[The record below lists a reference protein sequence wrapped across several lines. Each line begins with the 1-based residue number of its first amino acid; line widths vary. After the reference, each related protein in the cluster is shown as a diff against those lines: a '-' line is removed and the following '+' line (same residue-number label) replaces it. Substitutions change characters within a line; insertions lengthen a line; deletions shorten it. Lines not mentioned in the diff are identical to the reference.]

1 MTLKLIAVAK
11 RRFKSVLRTSSSN
24 VAMSLDIKNHLFS
37 VKTAYACYF
46 VYKISGPLPHPLR
59 TMMVYYAGKSENSGN
74 DQERHMK
81 VVYLTTPQRPVI
93 GPDGTEKSPSTMNK
107 MEGIGFPRMRKDVVH
122 DSNKDDEQDE
132 ATTTLPTLCPDRD
145 LPIIDI
151 RLRPIA
157 SGRWEDVS
165 IIVQDFD
172 SDYSA
177 SRLASPFP
185 QNPNKTD
192 PTANEILDTHCNV
205 QYERRT
211 KYKNE
216 SRDSL
221 VCGFIIECLKN
232 TIPIWKRSSKKPYFF
247 GTITLLTLLY
257 LEWLRFDGVDVERGR
272 PSICCW
278 NASTM
283 RLREELEMASGGF
296 GMGVIQDIVGR
307 EETQ

>member
-93 GPDGTEKSPSTMNK
+93 GPHGTEKSPSTMNK
-107 MEGIGFPRMRKDVVH
+107 MEGIGFPRMRKDGWWEVRLGEFMAH
-122 DSNKDDEQDE
+122 NDHRPCSTYDSNKDEEQDE

-151 RLRPIA
+151 RLRPIV

-165 IIVQDFD
+165 IVVQGIEF
-172 SDYSA
+172 
-177 SRLASPFP
+177 RP
-185 QNPNKTD
+185 
-192 PTANEILDTHCNV
+192 LD
-205 QYERRT
+205 
-211 KYKNE
+211 
-216 SRDSL
+216 
-221 VCGFIIECLKN
+221 
-232 TIPIWKRSSKKPYFF
+232 
-247 GTITLLTLLY
+247 
-257 LEWLRFDGVDVERGR
+257 
-272 PSICCW
+272 
-278 NASTM
+278 
-283 RLREELEMASGGF
+283 EE
-296 GMGVIQDIVGR
+296 
-307 EETQ
+307 